1 MLWEKSRNLRNF
13 FLRNNIIFHNS
24 HLFLPATYTLR
35 VLIDVDVP
43 LLINFLIFFAHTAPP
58 LLILNPLFI
67 IFSNLLKPKLGHPRK
82 RLGFLAVSLT
92 RITRSI
98 HLIKENCISTLHQ
111 NWIVNLR
118 SMLKIKEHL
127 LLSMMM
133 IMMDSFFLGPL
144 AVVMIQKKKMMKKLI
159 NFN

>member
-1 MLWEKSRNLRNF
+1 MLWEKPRNLRNF

-43 LLINFLIFFAHTAPP
+43 LLINFLIFFAHPPPP

-67 IFSNLLKPKLGHPRK
+67 IFSNLLKRKLGHPRK